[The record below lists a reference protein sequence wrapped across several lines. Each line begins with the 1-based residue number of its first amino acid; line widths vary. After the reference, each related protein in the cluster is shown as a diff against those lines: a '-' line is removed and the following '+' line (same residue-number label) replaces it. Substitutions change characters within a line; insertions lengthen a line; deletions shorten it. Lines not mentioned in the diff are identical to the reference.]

1 MCLQNFT
8 IIIRTIDQSTILYQP
23 TKELWA
29 YGTHKENNNDCLWT
43 STIEWLHAMVTGCK
57 TTDDLLQMVV
67 VVYAV
72 ANSCSAFVESHLP
85 SSRGTIAAQ

>member
-57 TTDDLLQMVV
+57 TTTTPSVPLCFIQKTAWQV
-67 VVYAV
+67 AV
-72 ANSCSAFVESHLP
+72 S
-85 SSRGTIAAQ
+85 